1 MDNTKNSSNKD
12 EMNAVLQL
20 PDFASFNVADFHK
33 YSPKGILGVNKLH
46 FFIYLGTFI
55 VSMLLIIPYGF
66 DSTVSFY
73 SILMSVGASGVGAAV
88 LGYLIDMASQRNEK
102 IKSIQ
107 EYNASIITIYYD
119 LWLLFGNQS
128 YEFMK
133 SMRKDNGQNI
143 FVNQRKDNF
152 LMQIHTVSPKIDSFI
167 FTYGLMHDEYTIGF
181 FQELKTQLVHFNSS
195 LQNTSNIDDLII
207 TIEGIRVCLRKHFE
221 TPKIIKLFVK

>member
-73 SILMSVGASGVGAAV
+73 SILMSVGASGVGAAI
-88 LGYLIDMASQRNEK
+88 LGYFIDMASQKNEK
-102 IKSIQ
+102 NKLIQ
-107 EYNASIITIYYD
+107 EYNTSVIMIYYD

-128 YEFMK
+128 YGFMK
-133 SMRKDNGQNI
+133 LIKKENGQEL

-167 FTYGLMHDEYTIGF
+167 VAQGKMHDEYTFEF
-181 FQELKTQLVHFNSS
+181 FQTLKSQLVHFNSS
-195 LQNTSNIDDLII
+195 LQNTSNTDDLI
-207 TIEGIRVCLRKHFE
+207 TVIEGIRIWLREYFE
-221 TPKIIKLFVK
+221 TSKTEKLFVK